1 MSDEN
6 IQTLNF
12 IILKSKKQQRGTLVA
27 VVGILTK
34 LKKAEIPRYEKL
46 LPVVQQGLG
55 LIFYRKDYG

>member
-1 MSDEN
+1 MSDKN

-34 LKKAEIPRYEKL
+34 LKKAETPRYEKL